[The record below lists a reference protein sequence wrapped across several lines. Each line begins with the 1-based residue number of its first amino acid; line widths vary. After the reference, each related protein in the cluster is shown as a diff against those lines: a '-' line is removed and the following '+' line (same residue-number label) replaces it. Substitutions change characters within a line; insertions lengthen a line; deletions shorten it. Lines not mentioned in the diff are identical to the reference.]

1 MSASV
6 RSIRPTLRIVPCLD
20 VRDGR
25 VVKGVHFAELVDAGD
40 PVELAQRYTAEGAD
54 ELCVLDIS
62 ATTRRRDPDTALVAR
77 VRAVLNVPLLVG
89 GGVRTLAQAR
99 ALFDA
104 GADKV
109 ALNSAAV
116 VNPSLIDALAARYGC
131 QSVVLAL
138 DARRSN
144 NAPSGFEHVARSGS
158 TDTGLDAVAFA
169 QNAQSRGIGEVI
181 ATSVDRDGTGSG
193 YEIELLAA
201 LRAALRVPLIASG
214 GGRRTADFVAAA
226 KAGADALLAASLFHF
241 GQQTVAGLKRALAR
255 RGLSLRP
262 LENQGDLL

>member
-1 MSASV
+1 MSVSV
-6 RSIRPTLRIVPCLD
+6 GPRPTVRIVPCLD

-25 VVKGVHFAELVDAGD
+25 VVKGVRFRELVDAGD
-40 PVELAQRYTAEGAD
+40 PVALAARYAADGAD

-62 ATTRRRDPDTALVAR
+62 ATLRGREPDTALVSR

-89 GGVRTLAQAR
+89 GGVRSLTQAR

-116 VNPSLIDALAARYGC
+116 VNPGLIDALAARYGC

-138 DARRSN
+138 DTRRSTRT
-144 NAPSGFEHVARSGS
+144 PSGFEHVARSGS
-158 TDTGLDAVAFA
+158 EDTALDAVAFA
-169 QNAQSRGIGEVI
+169 QEAERRGVGEVI
-181 ATSVDRDGTGSG
+181 ATSVDRDGTGAG
-193 YEIELLAA
+193 FELELLAA
-201 LRAALRVPLIASG
+201 LRAGLRVPLIASG

-241 GQQTVAGLKRALAR
+241 GRQTVSGLKVALAR
-255 RGLSLRP
+255 RGISLRP
-262 LENQGDLL
+262 LDTQGERP